1 MIAHVE
7 KRSDPQRHAS
17 WYYSHK
23 TGVVYDMYYFQTS
36 GFVFMLN
43 GYVLEVV
50 CRSILHVSFN
60 QDVLSTIT
68 VTAAGT
74 TGCGHYGIPSVT
86 GRRQLLTLWWCRIP
100 ARAQFFSTV
109 RTDWDTPSPIVI
121 GLATSPSFIIRVVS
135 IGFKLKWKAVIN
147 QFEKMRK

>member
-1 MIAHVE
+1 
-7 KRSDPQRHAS
+7 
-17 WYYSHK
+17 
-23 TGVVYDMYYFQTS
+23 
-36 GFVFMLN
+36 MLN